1 LNLAVAYDAIIIG
14 AGMSGLAAGIR
25 LAYYQKSVCILERHT
40 TIGGLNSFYRLR
52 GRNYD
57 VGLHAFTNYAPPGTK
72 TGPLSKILRQLR
84 LRWEDFDLSPQRC
97 STVVFPGCTLRFTN
111 DIDGLTEQIRER
123 FPHEVD
129 GFRKLL
135 ARIAEHQVAAMA
147 ASGLSARATVRE
159 YLRDPLLVEML
170 LCPLLFYGSASA
182 HDMDFAQF
190 VIMFRSIF
198 QEGFG
203 RPFEGIRQVLKV
215 LVRRFKELGGE
226 LRLRAGVRSIVRC
239 GNRAI
244 AVVLDDG
251 QTIEA
256 ADVVSSAGALE
267 TLQLCGITGEA
278 PPGIRPGNITYAET
292 ISSLDRQPADLGHQ
306 EAIVFFNDSPAFRYE
321 MPSEPLDLRSGII
334 CSPNNFEYGRPPGE
348 GRIRITALANPSYWL
363 GLRPDEYERQ
373 KPVWCQRLL
382 DSALRFMPDFRSAI
396 VDTDMFTP
404 RTIQKFT
411 GHLNGCVYGS
421 ADKIASGRTHLEN
434 LFLCGNDQG
443 LLGIVGTLMSGI
455 SVANAYLLK

>member
-1 LNLAVAYDAIIIG
+1 MAYDAVIIG

-57 VGLHAFTNYAPPGTK
+57 VGLHAFTNYARPGTK

-84 LRWEDFDLSPQRC
+84 LHWEDFDLSPQRS
-97 STVVFPGCTLRFTN
+97 STVIFPGCMLRFAN
-111 DIDGLTEQIRER
+111 DVDDLTEQIRER
-123 FPHEVD
+123 FPQEID
-129 GFRKLL
+129 GFRKL
-135 ARIAEHQVAAMA
+135 RGRVDEHEVTGFAP
-147 ASGLSARATVRE
+147 SNLSARAVVGE
-159 YLRDPLLVEML
+159 YLRDPLLTEML
-170 LCPLLFYGSASA
+170 FCPLLFYGSASP
-182 HDMDFAQF
+182 HDMDFNQF

-203 RPFEGIRQVLKV
+203 RPFDGIRRVLKV

-226 LRLRAGVRSIVRC
+226 LRLRAGVRSIIHR
-239 GNRAI
+239 GNRAV

-251 QTIEA
+251 QTVEA

-267 TLQLCGITGEA
+267 TLQMCGLKGETPA
-278 PPGIRPGNITYAET
+278 GIRPGNITYAET
-292 ISSLDRQPADLGHQ
+292 IYSLDRQPSELGHD
-306 EAIVFFNDSPAFRYE
+306 EAIVFFNDSDRFRYE
-321 MPSEPLDLRSGII
+321 MPAAPLDLNSGII
-334 CSPNNFEYGRPPGE
+334 CSPNNFQYGRTLAE
-348 GRIRITALANPSYWL
+348 GRIRITALANPAYWL
-363 GLRPDEYERQ
+363 DLSESEYQRQ
-373 KPVWCQRLL
+373 KQLWAERLVE
-382 DSALRFMPDFRSAI
+382 SALRFMPDFRAAI
-396 VDTDMFTP
+396 VDSDIFTP
-404 RTIQKFT
+404 RTIRKFT

-421 ADKIASGRTHLEN
+421 ADKVPSGRTHLEN

-455 SVANAYLLK
+455 SIANAYLLK

>member
-1 LNLAVAYDAIIIG
+1 MAYDAVIIG

-25 LAYYQKSVCILERHT
+25 LAYYEKSVCILERHT

-57 VGLHAFTNYAPPGTK
+57 VGLHAFTNYARPGTK

-84 LRWEDFDLSPQRC
+84 LRWEDFDLSPQR
-97 STVVFPGCTLRFTN
+97 SSAVVFPECTLRFAN
-111 DIDGLTEQIRER
+111 DIDGLTEQIGER
-123 FPHEVD
+123 FPHEID
-129 GFRKLL
+129 GFRKLR
-135 ARIAEHQVAAMA
+135 ARIDEHEVAALG
-147 ASGLSARATVRE
+147 ASGLSARATVQQ
-159 YLRDPLLVEML
+159 YLRDPLLTEML

-182 HDMDFAQF
+182 NDLDFTQF

-203 RPFEGIRQVLKV
+203 RPLEGIRRVLKV

-226 LRLRAGVRSIVRC
+226 LRLRAGVRSIVHR
-239 GNRAI
+239 GNRAV

-267 TLQLCGITGEA
+267 TLQLCGLMGEA

-292 ISSLDRQPADLGHQ
+292 IYSLDRQPADLGHDQ
-306 EAIVFFNDSPAFRYE
+306 AIVFFNDSPSFAYE
-321 MPSEPLDLRSGII
+321 MPAEPLDLHSGII
-334 CSPNNFEYGRPPGE
+334 CSPNNFDYGRPSGE
-348 GRIRITALANPSYWL
+348 GRIRITALANPAYWL
-363 GLRPDEYERQ
+363 SLSPDEYDRQ
-373 KPVWCQRLL
+373 KSVWGQRLL
-382 DSALRFMPDFRSAI
+382 ESALRFMPDFRAAI
-396 VDTDMFTP
+396 VDADMFTP
-404 RTIQKFT
+404 RTIKKFT
-411 GHLNGCVYGS
+411 GHINGCVYGS
-421 ADKIASGRTHLEN
+421 ADKIASGRTHLDN

-455 SVANAYLLK
+455 SIANAYLLK